1 MFFPATRTII
11 RKLFS
16 VPWHAVCSVVS
27 TPERQD
33 KRKILILCAIL
44 VKKATIPL
52 FLHTLYKYFFFLS
65 STMTTV
71 YEHHSDDDGFL
82 YMAYSGENSMGN

>member
-1 MFFPATRTII
+1 MICFFPATRTII

-33 KRKILILCAIL
+33 KRKILILSAIL
-44 VKKATIPL
+44 VKKASNYT
-52 FLHTLYKYFFFLS
+52 TLLTHIMQVFFLS
-65 STMTTV
+65 
-71 YEHHSDDDGFL
+71 
-82 YMAYSGENSMGN
+82 

>member
-33 KRKILILCAIL
+33 KRKILILSAIL
-44 VKKATIPL
+44 VKKASNYT
-52 FLHTLYKYFFFLS
+52 TLLTHIIQVFFLS
-65 STMTTV
+65 
-71 YEHHSDDDGFL
+71 
-82 YMAYSGENSMGN
+82 